1 MIFNTIKPINEV
13 YFGKTPEILAIEKQL
28 DIFRSKYIG
37 QTLLIRPDI
46 NSDKDLLK
54 FNRMIEDYFGFEV
67 FSLHITKSSMR
78 NAWTIAVSSRYDVL
92 TTHRNLVSS
101 KNGFKYNKDA
111 GYAGIVNIYT
121 AMIFNKEFTT
131 SEIMAIIMH
140 EIGHNFFLAI
150 NNNYIGY
157 ELIYK
162 ITSILELFI
171 KAILVAINSDEDA
184 VSIGFTI
191 KLLIRLGLLNNK
203 TLSIYE
209 KMEKAVRTNVPE
221 FLYVTDL
228 LDSAISIM
236 KDAKFT
242 ITQMIKRL
250 TLGFGMYVTLP
261 IGIIASILLNNPF
274 TSKFK
279 YNNEQFSDNFVT
291 MYGYSDDLI
300 SILDKLSDSKTD
312 TNIFTKTFDDIP
324 ILSDIYYL
332 NENVISII
340 YGLFDEHPTELMRCK
355 SQIDMLKR
363 ELEKNDLDPK
373 MKRKI
378 QYDLDM
384 LEIRIKEI
392 INLNKAIEDKQYVK
406 RAYYAFL
413 YNNSNSK
420 DLKDIILQDNKKF
433 EKYDKM
439 YTAKQ
444 TVQKVRRK

>member
-67 FSLHITKSSMR
+67 FSLHITKSSIR
-78 NAWTIAVSSRYDVL
+78 NAWTIAVCSRYDVL
-92 TTHRNLVSS
+92 ASHKNLVSS

-121 AMIFNKEFTT
+121 AVIFNKEFTT
-131 SEIMAIIMH
+131 SEVMAVIMH
-140 EIGHNFFLAI
+140 EIGHNFFLAV

-157 ELIYK
+157 ELIYR
-162 ITSILELFI
+162 ITCILELFI
-171 KAILVAINSDEDA
+171 KAILISDDSNDA
-184 VSIGFTI
+184 ASRLVTE
-191 KLLIRLGLLNNK
+191 LLVRLGLLNNK

-209 KMEKAVRTNVPE
+209 KMEKAVRTNVPG
-221 FLYVTDL
+221 FLYVIDL
-228 LDSAISIM
+228 LDSAISVM
-236 KDAKFT
+236 DDAKFT
-242 ITQMIKRL
+242 ISEMIRRL
-250 TLGFGMYVTLP
+250 TLGFNMYISLP
-261 IGIIASILLNNPF
+261 IGIIASILLSNPF
-274 TSKFK
+274 TSKLK
-279 YNNEQFSDNFVT
+279 YNNEQFSDNFAT

-300 SILDKLSDSKTD
+300 SALGKLSDSKSD
-312 TNIFTKTFDDIP
+312 TNIFTKTFDNVP
-324 ILSDIYYL
+324 ILSNIYYL
-332 NENVISII
+332 NENIISII

-355 SQIDMLKR
+355 AQIDMLKR

-378 QYDLDM
+378 QYDLDV
-384 LEIRIKEI
+384 LEIRIKELI
-392 INLNKAIEDKQYVK
+392 ELNKAIKDKQYVK